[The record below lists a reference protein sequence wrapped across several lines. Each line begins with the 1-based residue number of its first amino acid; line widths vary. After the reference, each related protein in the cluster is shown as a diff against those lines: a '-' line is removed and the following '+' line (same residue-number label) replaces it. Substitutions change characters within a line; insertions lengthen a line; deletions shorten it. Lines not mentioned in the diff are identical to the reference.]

1 MSIPLPLS
9 RGLLPLLCLAA
20 TLPVLAGQG
29 LRVDDEAE
37 AWPRWQAR
45 VGVTVPAWRPD
56 TTLLAP
62 ATAPLPGLQLMG
74 DYYFTG
80 PGFGAGRVAGGLRA
94 TSGLLLG
101 PRSQSLST
109 PSITSNGGLAVARR
123 AADGSGEASSTVPYL
138 GIGYTGLSARGGWGF
153 TADLGLMALGGGLR
167 VRPGAAS
174 NLDDM
179 VRELRLSPVLQL
191 GVSYAF

>member
-1 MSIPLPLS
+1 MSIPVPFS

-20 TLPVLAGQG
+20 TLPALAGQG

-45 VGVTVPAWRPD
+45 VGVTVPSLRPD
-56 TTLLAP
+56 TTLVAP
-62 ATAPLPGLQLMG
+62 AAAALPGLQLMG

-101 PRSQSLST
+101 PRSQALST
-109 PSITSNGGLAVARR
+109 PSITSSGGLSVARR
-123 AADGSGEASSTVPYL
+123 APDGSSEASSTVPYV

-153 TADLGLMALGGGLR
+153 TADVGLMALGGGLR